1 MSQRRPTTYSIR
13 PWRYS
18 GQPCFDRTTDL
29 FLKPQIDS
37 NAFNHRNRP
46 ITLNNLSSNILRL
59 HKNFEANL
67 SSLNEDQERRSAL
80 RRPLDAWID
89 NKDTTTSLIEPSIRV
104 DLGKLIGIDLIVLE
118 GYQGFVSVLGS
129 TRKCGRPNRTY
140 PSLYRSYRR
149 QQIFKTDL
157 YDTPKLVRLQLT
169 KRTRGVLSFRSTTT
183 SITIKRKRRRRLEF
197 DRNDGIKNFLW
208 QNVHAM

>member
-1 MSQRRPTTYSIR
+1 MERQSPSDNTWIGRLAVQSNHNKLILSRPTTYSIR
-13 PWRYS
+13 PWRCN

-89 NKDTTTSLIEPSIRV
+89 NKGTTTSLIEPSIRV
-104 DLGKLIGIDLIVLE
+104 DRGKLIGIDLIVLE
-118 GYQGFVSVLGS
+118 GYQGFVFVLGS
-129 TRKCGRPNRTY
+129 TRKCRRKTQPNLSLVVSFV
-140 PSLYRSYRR
+140 PSS
-149 QQIFKTDL
+149 TDL
-157 YDTPKLVRLQLT
+157 QNRPLWYTEAYETSTYKENMRWFIFSIDYHIDYD
-169 KRTRGVLSFRSTTT
+169 
-183 SITIKRKRRRRLEF
+183 
-197 DRNDGIKNFLW
+197 
-208 QNVHAM
+208 

>member
-18 GQPCFDRTTDL
+18 DQPCFDRTTDL

-118 GYQGFVSVLGS
+118 GYQGFASVLGS
-129 TRKCGRPNRTY
+129 TLKCRRKTQPNLSLVVSFVPSSTDHQSRPLWYTEAYEISTY
-140 PSLYRSYRR
+140 KENTRWFILSIDYH
-149 QQIFKTDL
+149 ID
-157 YDTPKLVRLQLT
+157 YD
-169 KRTRGVLSFRSTTT
+169 
-183 SITIKRKRRRRLEF
+183 
-197 DRNDGIKNFLW
+197 
-208 QNVHAM
+208 